1 MAVVDLLLLLLLPR
15 MVAPHRSYRRHSES
29 GVARVDGVVVA
40 VAAAAAAAAAAVVR
54 TQVPV
59 RVQQQQEEVPVVCA
73 VGRPRTP
80 FAILLILPRRVI
92 DRPPIVVSPPM
103 SPLRTLAFGSP

>member
-1 MAVVDLLLLLLLPR
+1 M
-15 MVAPHRSYRRHSES
+15 
-29 GVARVDGVVVA
+29 ARVDGVVVA
-40 VAAAAAAAAAAVVR
+40 AAAAAAVR

-59 RVQQQQEEVPVVCA
+59 RVQQQEEEVPVVCA

-80 FAILLILPRRVI
+80 FAILLLLPRRVI

>member
-15 MVAPHRSYRRHSES
+15 MVAPHRSYRRHSAG
-29 GVARVDGVVVA
+29 GVARVVVVA
-40 VAAAAAAAAAAVVR
+40 VAAAAAAAAVVR
-54 TQVPV
+54 IQVLV
-59 RVQQQQEEVPVVCA
+59 RVQQQEEEVPVVCA

-80 FAILLILPRRVI
+80 FAILLLLPRRVI